1 MWLRLLPLLCIVLP
15 STSLAQQKVIEV
27 PFDNTAVSGSPIEVT
42 GKVLVQETIA
52 GNQVRSAWEENVTA
66 KNISPKPILLLLGI
80 LDAIGPYSDGGY
92 ELRIDRFFSQD
103 VIPPQAT
110 IPLASG
116 TTTLKDA
123 CCINPL
129 DEAEDPKA
137 DFRVLFVQF
146 LDGSTF
152 GDPDSAQDMLKN
164 RASALHDLRGLI
176 RAYLDHGAPAFQ
188 SRLQQ
193 VHGIVFVRI
202 RRTNKEEGADAAIS
216 QARKMLAIAEEHQ
229 AKFGKQS
236 SE

>member
-1 MWLRLLPLLCIVLP
+1 VLP
-15 STSLAQQKVIEV
+15 STSLAQQKVIKV
-27 PFDNTAVSGSPIEVT
+27 PFDNTVVSGSPIEVT
-42 GKVLVQETIA
+42 GQVLVQETIA
-52 GNQVRSAWEENVTA
+52 GNQVSSAWEENVTA

-110 IPLASG
+110 IPVASG
-116 TTTLKDA
+116 TTLRGA

-129 DEAEDPKA
+129 GEAQDPKA

-152 GDPDSAQDMLKN
+152 GDPDSAQDVLKS
-164 RASALHDLRGLI
+164 RASALHDLRELI
-176 RAYLDHGAPAFQ
+176 RAYLDHGADAFQ
-188 SRLQQ
+188 SRLEQA
-193 VHGIVFVRI
+193 HGIVFMGI
-202 RRTNKEEGADAAIS
+202 RRTKKEEGADAAIS

-229 AKFGKQS
+229 AKIGKRS